1 MKNKS
6 SVITHN
12 FIVYYDSHIKMI
24 YYMHC
29 RLFAILTK
37 KVLRFLLKEFNLLAN
52 KTKKNSFLFPRAY
65 YYTIFSHNYKLQVL
79 MHAAI

>member
-1 MKNKS
+1 MNEVKNNS

-52 KTKKNSFLFPRAY
+52 KQTKKLFPFPARLLLHN
-65 YYTIFSHNYKLQVL
+65 IFSQL
-79 MHAAI
+79 